1 MDNHKAEEEIEINQ
15 IINKMMLKSQEVI
28 EVTEEIGKKTITK
41 QEDLTIMGIGT
52 IMTEEIEAEK
62 TEVEEVEEKEMED
75 KNKDQEILGEE
86 EEEEVIGTTIEII
99 IIEKDKK
106 IKKDQ
111 TILIGICRMEILEE
125 NNMIIIE
132 VTTNRIDLQGTITI
146 LIQMAI
152 ETTIIETK
160 IATIRIK

>member
-15 IINKMMLKSQEVI
+15 IINKMMLKNQEVI

-41 QEDLTIMGIGT
+41 QEDLKIMGIDT
-52 IMTEEIEAEK
+52 IMTEEI
-62 TEVEEVEEKEMED
+62 EVEEVEEKEMEG
-75 KNKDQEILGEE
+75 KNKDQEILEE
-86 EEEEVIGTTIEII
+86 EGEEEVIGPTIEII
-99 IIEKDKK
+99 IIDKDKK

-146 LIQMAI
+146 IIQIAI